1 MSVNLTKLI
10 FFSSLT
16 LNLTHD
22 ATSRLR
28 FSLVSSSV
36 SLCVTVD
43 VYNSASML
51 LAGPEPTEALG
62 VFVESRA
69 ALLFTSLFQVFF
81 YCLQILCLL
90 TLRCIRLL

>member
-1 MSVNLTKLI
+1 
-10 FFSSLT
+10 
-16 LNLTHD
+16 
-22 ATSRLR
+22 
-28 FSLVSSSV
+28 
-36 SLCVTVD
+36 
-43 VYNSASML
+43 ML